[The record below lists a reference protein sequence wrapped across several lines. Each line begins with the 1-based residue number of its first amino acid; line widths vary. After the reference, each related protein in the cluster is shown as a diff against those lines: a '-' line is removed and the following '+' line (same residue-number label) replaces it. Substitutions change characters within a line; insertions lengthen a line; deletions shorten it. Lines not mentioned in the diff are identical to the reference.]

1 MAGMLR
7 VRRSRGAFSGF
18 LLVLLGVW
26 GGLVPLVGPY
36 VHYAYTPDRTWTLTS
51 GRIWL
56 ELLPAG
62 VTVLGGLLLMITKLR
77 PVALLGAVIAILSG
91 AWFAVGRTVIPL
103 WTTTDSGTPV
113 GGQIARTM
121 EQIGFFA
128 GLGIVIICV
137 GAVALGGL
145 SIVSHRD
152 KNFTGPARAG
162 SGAVPAGTGVSP
174 AGSGVLSRP
183 ADQADQAA
191 RPRRLWLPAQRPGD
205 EASPDQADSKDE
217 AKGTGSMR
225 KVAVGSG
232 GRSDSSAS

>member
-62 VTVLGGLLLMITKLR
+62 VAVLGGLLLMITRLR
-77 PVALLGAVIAILSG
+77 PVAMFGSIIAILSG
-91 AWFAVGRTVIPL
+91 VWFAIGRTVIPL
-103 WTTTDSGTPV
+103 WTSADRGTPV
-113 GGQIARTM
+113 GGQIARTF

-145 SIVSHRD
+145 SVVSHRD
-152 KNFTGPARAG
+152 KKLAQPAMAR
-162 SGAVPAGTGVSP
+162 STAVPAGAGNGPAGVS
-174 AGSGVLSRP
+174 SG
-183 ADQADQAA
+183 A
-191 RPRRLWLPAQRPGD
+191 GD
-205 EASPDQADSKDE
+205 EAGRGRRLRFPARRSADSDGVDAGDDGE
-217 AKGTGSMR
+217 DDAKRTGLLK

-232 GRSDSSAS
+232 SSSSAS